1 MVTLLD
7 IQLWSAEAMNWP
19 GHDHYWKIKFLK
31 HLIIFSLEDIFGWL
45 LRDNRH
51 LLEHKYLFCIDENT
65 TRTIACSKVICINTL
80 LANKANHEYMI
91 CRYVAQM

>member
-65 TRTIACSKVICINTL
+65 TRTIASSNVINSTNVIFFANICSK
-80 LANKANHEYMI
+80 
-91 CRYVAQM
+91 